1 MKIKKNDNVIVIAG
15 KDKGSEGK
23 VLRVFPRESRAI
35 VEGINMKKKHARARR
50 AGAKGQ
56 IVSFASPVHISNI
69 ALKDPKTGKPT
80 RVGYKTEGGKKA
92 RVAKKSG
99 SVL

>member
-1 MKIKKNDNVIVIAG
+1 MKIRKNDNVIVIAG

-23 VLRVFPRESRAI
+23 VLRVFPREFRAI
-35 VEGINMKKKHARARR
+35 VEGVNMKKKHTRARR
-50 AGAKGQ
+50 AGTKGQ
-56 IVSFASPVHISNI
+56 IVSFASPVHVSNI

-80 RVGYKTEGGKKA
+80 RVGFDVKKGNKV

>member
-1 MKIKKNDNVIVIAG
+1 MKIKKGDNIIVIAG

-35 VEGINMKKKHARARR
+35 VEGINMKKKHTRARR

-69 ALKDPKTGKPT
+69 SVKDPKTGKPT
-80 RVGYKTEGGKKA
+80 RIGFGMEKGNKV
-92 RVAKKSG
+92 RIAKKSG